1 MIPPQLLVE
10 HKILS
15 VPVLDKSLG
24 SPRYTAFVDVI
35 DIVVHV
41 VSKLKQEDIIGSGV
55 PSLFSKFTAADLI
68 GKIPS

>member
-1 MIPPQLLVE
+1 
-10 HKILS
+10 
-15 VPVLDKSLG
+15 
-24 SPRYTAFVDVI
+24 
-35 DIVVHV
+35 V